1 MTTPTMTTNPAAA
14 AALQANDAMLGLIYD
29 WIEEAEEFL
38 SSGDDDDD
46 VIVVHDSRGRLIDL
60 DVREGLQRE
69 LTVDELNDQIN
80 AALGDNAER
89 ARRGID
95 AISERLFQRCT
106 ELIPEELR
114 KHPVADQLSAAMQ
127 GQRG

>member
-1 MTTPTMTTNPAAA
+1 M
-14 AALQANDAMLGLIYD
+14 
-29 WIEEAEEFL
+29 
-38 SSGDDDDD
+38 
-46 VIVVHDSRGRLIDL
+46 IVVHDSRGRLIDL

>member
-1 MTTPTMTTNPAAA
+1 MTTPTIANPAAA
-14 AALQANDAMLGLIYD
+14 AALKANEAMLGLIYD
-29 WIEEAEEFL
+29 WIEESEKFL

-89 ARRGID
+89 ARKGID
-95 AISERLFQRCT
+95 AISERLFQRCA
-106 ELIPEELR
+106 ELIPDELR

-127 GQRG
+127 GQKGQ

>member
-1 MTTPTMTTNPAAA
+1 MTPPTTTSNPAAA
-14 AALQANDAMLGLIYD
+14 TALTSMDTMLGLIYD
-29 WIEEAEEFL
+29 WITEAEEFL
-38 SSGDDDDD
+38 SSGNDDDD

-69 LTVDELNDQIN
+69 LTVEELNDEIN

-95 AISERLFQRCT
+95 AISERLFQRCA
-106 ELIPEELR
+106 ELLPEELR
-114 KHPVADQLSAAMQ
+114 KHPVAEQLSAAMPR
-127 GQRG
+127 QRG